1 VLPYV
6 SRRLAWAALL
16 LLVVTFNA
24 FILFYVVPERDTSFE
39 ASFAPGAATDDSG
52 VNRVESTGSIV
63 GDYLAFLGRLAHG
76 DLGQS
81 RTQEPVADIIWR
93 AAPATASLVIGG
105 AIVWLAIAV
114 PVGVISAMRPRS
126 LFDRAGMV
134 FVLVGVAAQPLWLGY
149 MLAYLFGYR
158 LGWFP
163 ISGYCDTFHAPPGAT
178 CGGPV
183 QWAYHLALP
192 WLTFSLAFAA
202 MYARMIR
209 ASLLETMPEDY
220 VRTARAKGLSE
231 WAVLRRHTA
240 RNALLPLV
248 AMLGVDVGLAFA
260 GALFVERAFRIP
272 GIGFLTVTSL
282 QARDLSVLLGI
293 VMLVSVAI
301 VVCNLVVDLVVGVL
315 DPRVGGRSFARR
327 RRHREAAAAAGSDVK
342 RPAPAPMG

>member
-1 VLPYV
+1 V
-6 SRRLAWAALL
+6 WAVLL
-16 LLVVTFNA
+16 LLVVSFNA
-24 FILFYVVPERDTSFE
+24 FILFYVVPGRDTSFE
-39 ASFAPGAATDDSG
+39 ASFAPAATTGDSG
-52 VNRVESTGSIV
+52 VNRFERDDSLV
-63 GDYLAFLGRLAHG
+63 GAYLGFLGRLAHG
-76 DLGQS
+76 DLGTS
-81 RTQEPVADIIWR
+81 RTQEDVVDVIAR

-105 AIVWLAIAV
+105 AIVWLAIAL
-114 PVGVISAMRPRS
+114 PVGVISALRPRS

-134 FVLVGVAAQPLWLGY
+134 FVLVGLAAQPLWLGY
-149 MLAYLFGYR
+149 MLAYFFGYR

-163 ISGYCDTFHAPPGAT
+163 ISGYCDTFGVGVGAN

-192 WLTFSLAFAA
+192 WLTFALAFAA

-231 WAVLRRHTA
+231 WGILRRHTA
-240 RNALLPLV
+240 RNASLPLV

-293 VMLVSVAI
+293 VMLVSVTI
-301 VVCNLVVDLVVGVL
+301 VIANLVVDLVYGVL
-315 DPRVGGRSFARR
+315 DPRVGGHSFGRR
-327 RRHREAAAAAGSDVK
+327 RRHREERAPAREQTA
-342 RPAPAPMG
+342 RPAPAAQA